1 MYVGE
6 KHRLTYVVK
15 PSNASNMVLNWT
27 TLDNKIATVDS
38 SGYVTAKNVGTT
50 VVIVKATDGSG
61 VEAMVKITVLQN
73 ATAIKVDVTD
83 LTLNV
88 GDSYQ
93 LEVTLTP
100 NTSSSTVSYESS
112 NTKVATV
119 GKKGKVTGKAKGN
132 CVILVK
138 TSNGLT
144 AYVNVTVNQQVTGI
158 TLGSSEITIY
168 VGEEVTIEATLTPKN
183 VSDAEIIWATA
194 NNNVATVDKNGVVK
208 GVGSGSVIITATP
221 ADDSEGNY
229 MAYCLVTVVE
239 LVTEVIIQ
247 EEAEVAVGK
256 KLKLEATVQGET
268 ATNKNVTWKS
278 SNTKIATVN
287 EKGVVKG
294 KKVGK
299 CIITVTATDGS
310 GEYAECELTVFIGTE
325 SIEIDPSMS
334 YIELVVGEQRTILY
348 DKNPNNATYE
358 PLWESSDPSIAIVNK
373 SGVVTGLKAGT
384 TTVIARAKDDPSI
397 TGTVVVKV
405 INPINASS
413 ITFDQYELVMIPGE
427 SHNVVAS
434 FSPGNITEP
443 YTWTSD
449 NPTIAT
455 VDSNGR
461 IIANRVG
468 TASVTLM
475 TKNSGKK
482 QTVVVYVVGLSHTNV
497 TLHQYEQLKI
507 GLQVEGQSSSNFS
520 IRWDTENQNI
530 AEMDRNGN
538 LTAKATGTTRV
549 YVVVNG
555 RALYC
560 TVKVIKNR

>member
-1 MYVGE
+1 M
-6 KHRLTYVVK
+6 
-15 PSNASNMVLNWT
+15 
-27 TLDNKIATVDS
+27 
-38 SGYVTAKNVGTT
+38 
-50 VVIVKATDGSG
+50 
-61 VEAMVKITVLQN
+61 
-73 ATAIKVDVTD
+73 
-83 LTLNV
+83 
-88 GDSYQ
+88 
-93 LEVTLTP
+93 
-100 NTSSSTVSYESS
+100 
-112 NTKVATV
+112 
-119 GKKGKVTGKAKGN
+119 
-132 CVILVK
+132 
-138 TSNGLT
+138 
-144 AYVNVTVNQQVTGI
+144 
-158 TLGSSEITIY
+158 
-168 VGEEVTIEATLTPKN
+168 
-183 VSDAEIIWATA
+183 
-194 NNNVATVDKNGVVK
+194 
-208 GVGSGSVIITATP
+208 
-221 ADDSEGNY
+221 
-229 MAYCLVTVVE
+229 
-239 LVTEVIIQ
+239 
-247 EEAEVAVGK
+247 
-256 KLKLEATVQGET
+256 
-268 ATNKNVTWKS
+268 
-278 SNTKIATVN
+278 
-287 EKGVVKG
+287 
-294 KKVGK
+294 
-299 CIITVTATDGS
+299 
-310 GEYAECELTVFIGTE
+310 
-325 SIEIDPSMS
+325 
-334 YIELVVGEQRTILY
+334 
-348 DKNPNNATYE
+348 
-358 PLWESSDPSIAIVNK
+358 
-373 SGVVTGLKAGT
+373 
-384 TTVIARAKDDPSI
+384 
-397 TGTVVVKV
+397 VVKV